1 MQLIFGKGDILVT
14 QCGNSEL
21 QHVIF
26 EQGRGNGELGA
37 KNLQH
42 ADRQEGAEIQPEDIE
57 NATVSF
63 TFDNP
68 VSCAVVLEKL
78 LVNMVAF
85 RKAEKFIGAENADL
99 AESIKFLWAEL
110 LGEHDEPVAE

>member
-14 QCGNSEL
+14 QCGTPEL
-21 QHVIF
+21 QHVLF
-26 EQGRGNGELGA
+26 EKWRGNGEVGTI
-37 KNLQH
+37 NLQH
-42 ADRQEGAEIQPEDIE
+42 ADRQEGSEVQPEDIE

-85 RKAEKFIGAENADL
+85 RKAGKFIGGENEDL
-99 AESIKFLWAEL
+99 AISIHTLWSEL
-110 LGEHDEPVAE
+110 TGKND